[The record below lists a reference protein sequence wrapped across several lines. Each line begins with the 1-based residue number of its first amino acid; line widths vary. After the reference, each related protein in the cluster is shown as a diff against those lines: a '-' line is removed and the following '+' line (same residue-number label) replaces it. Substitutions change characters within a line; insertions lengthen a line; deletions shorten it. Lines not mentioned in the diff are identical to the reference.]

1 MERFLNTL
9 QQVSSNQDSR
19 TRTESLNN
27 KHKNRLILDKLQ
39 SNFISSPGKVDPLTF
54 LEQGKVDIQTKVLH
68 LTSFRLINIL
78 IDVAVITMAVKSL
91 TRSFWEYIS
100 WSLK

>member
-39 SNFISSPGKVDPLTF
+39 SNFISSPGKVDP
-54 LEQGKVDIQTKVLH
+54 
-68 LTSFRLINIL
+68 
-78 IDVAVITMAVKSL
+78 
-91 TRSFWEYIS
+91 
-100 WSLK
+100 